1 MKEPKRIPKIKVDH
15 LGFIFDMG
23 SRQKIEV
30 LKDIDFEAKEGNF
43 VCILGPSGC
52 GKSTLFNVI
61 AGLLSPS
68 VGNIFLD
75 GQSINGK
82 TGLVGYMFQKDLLL
96 PWRSIFEN
104 IILGAEIQKKDI
116 TENAKKALDLIKKYG
131 LAGFEDYY
139 PKFLSG
145 GMRQRAAFLR
155 TMMLENKIMLLDEPF
170 GALDAQTRLSM
181 QEWLHDVWRDSKK
194 TIIFIT
200 HDVDEAIFLAERV
213 LVLSHRPST
222 ILKYVDIP
230 LPENRQYEMM
240 GEPEIIKLRSE
251 MFKLIRKE
259 RQKSLGGKES
269 EIDQITKTVEEG
281 LVNENQE

>member
-1 MKEPKRIPKIKVDH
+1 MQEPNKFPKIKVDH
-15 LGFIFDMG
+15 LGVTYEMG
-23 SRQKIEV
+23 GQQKVNV
-30 LKDIDFEAKEGNF
+30 LKDIDFEADEGSF

-61 AGLLSPS
+61 AGLISPTT
-68 VGNIFLD
+68 GNIYLD

-96 PWRSIFEN
+96 PWRSIIEN
-104 IILGAEIQKKDI
+104 IYLGAEIQKKNMA
-116 TENAKKALDLIKKYG
+116 ESAAKAQELIEKYG

-155 TMMLENKIMLLDEPF
+155 TMMLDNKVMLLDEPF

-181 QEWLHDVWRDSKK
+181 QEWLHEVWRDSKK

-200 HDVDEAIFLAERV
+200 HDVDEAIFLAEKV

-222 ILKYVDIP
+222 ILEYVSIP
-230 LPENRQYEMM
+230 LPEKRTYEMM
-240 GEPEIIKLRSE
+240 GEPEIIRLRTE
-251 MFKLIRKE
+251 LFKIIRQE
-259 RQKSLGGKES
+259 SQKSLGGKEALVTS
-269 EIDQITKTVEEG
+269 ES
-281 LVNENQE
+281 NHF

>member
-1 MKEPKRIPKIKVDH
+1 MLEPKTSPKIKVDH
-15 LGFIFDMG
+15 LGVSFEMG
-23 SRQKIEV
+23 GKTKIDV
-30 LKDIDFEAKEGNF
+30 LEDIDFEAKEGNF

-61 AGLLSPS
+61 AGLLSPTK
-68 VGNIFLD
+68 GNIYLD
-75 GQSINGK
+75 GQSIIGK

-104 IILGAEIQKKDI
+104 ICLGAEIQKKNLA
-116 TENAKKALDLIKKYG
+116 ENADKAQELIEKYG

-155 TMMLENKIMLLDEPF
+155 TMMLDNKVMLLDEPF

-200 HDVDEAIFLAERV
+200 HDVDEAIFLAEKV
-213 LVLSHRPST
+213 LVLSHRPSRV
-222 ILKYVDIP
+222 LENVEIP
-230 LPENRQYEMM
+230 LPENRTYEMM
-240 GEPEIIKLRSE
+240 GEPEIIKLHSE
-251 MFKLIRKE
+251 MFKIIRQE
-259 RQKSLGGKES
+259 SQKTLG
-269 EIDQITKTVEEG
+269 
-281 LVNENQE
+281 

>member
-1 MKEPKRIPKIKVDH
+1 MQETAKIPKIKVDH
-15 LGFIFDMG
+15 LGVTFDMG
-23 SRQKIEV
+23 GDKKIEV

-61 AGLLSPS
+61 AGLLSPTK
-68 VGNIFLD
+68 GNILLD

-104 IILGAEIQKKDI
+104 IILGAEVQKKDPV
-116 TENAKKALDLIKKYG
+116 ESAKKAQVLIKKYG

-155 TMMLENKIMLLDEPF
+155 TMMLDNKIMLLDEPF

-200 HDVDEAIFLAERV
+200 HDVDEAIFLAEKV

-222 ILKYVDIP
+222 ILQNVDIP

-251 MFKLIRKE
+251 MFKLIRQESK
-259 RQKSLGGKES
+259 KTLGES
-269 EIDQITKTVEEG
+269 ES
-281 LVNENQE
+281 

>member
-1 MKEPKRIPKIKVDH
+1 MQEPKIYPKIKVDH
-15 LGFIFDMG
+15 LGVTYEMG
-23 SRQKIEV
+23 GRQKVNV
-30 LKDIDFEAKEGNF
+30 LQDIDFEANEGSF

-61 AGLLSPS
+61 AGLISPTR
-68 VGNIFLD
+68 GNIYLD

-96 PWRSIFEN
+96 PWRSIIEN
-104 IILGAEIQKKDI
+104 IYLGAEIQKRNMP
-116 TENAKKALDLIKKYG
+116 ESAAKAQMLVEKYG
-131 LAGFEDYY
+131 LSGFEDYY

-155 TMMLENKIMLLDEPF
+155 TMMLDNKVMLLDEPF

-181 QEWLHDVWRDSKK
+181 QEWLHEVWRDSKK

-200 HDVDEAIFLAERV
+200 HDVDEAIFLAEKV

-222 ILKYVDIP
+222 ILEYVDIP
-230 LPENRQYEMM
+230 LPENRNYEMM

-251 MFKLIRKE
+251 MFKIIRQE
-259 RQKSLGGKES
+259 SQKSLGGKDAGVES
-269 EIDQITKTVEEG
+269 DPVI
-281 LVNENQE
+281 L